1 MLIIA
6 DRVVVRADAGPL
18 EAELALFSA
27 DCIELRTTDPG
38 AVREAGYRTTAAEA
52 RERLAEVGVTP
63 ELAERT
69 VRAMLPHLAACYAR
83 GPVVRRAVNDLG
95 AAEMF
100 DGQVYLSGARA
111 YEGQWLDLA
120 AMTFDL
126 GDPGLARALQALH
139 LAALLAEVPD
149 DADVYLSTLS
159 LTQNQRPNVRTYKRV
174 MFGDPERWPELVA
187 AFAENRPASSAREG
201 GPTRVEVLDWL
212 HARTESALEPARERA
227 TRIERSIAAT
237 PRPPPNRGPLS
248 DPVAWSIEAQLDA
261 GEARAAL
268 TRIDAMERDRGS
280 NPCVVYLRSRASLML
295 KREDPKVI
303 AERISSLASSASF
316 DELELLAAQAWA
328 AAGNMG
334 RALPYAR
341 VLASNSRAPEELR
354 TRARRLVDIAESVRP
369 PRGPSGKRTTGTV
382 PQPEPS
388 EVPIR
393 GRESVPAQLR
403 RGSPLPAV
411 LATARQ
417 SEEPTHELESETRI
431 SAPPVPITPRQQI
444 TAAPT
449 KKDPREIPTLPPP
462 PSSTEL
468 DDPATPSHPPLGEDR
483 TFGKGISRPAFRA
496 VTTNSTPPPLVIGK
510 LEIAETFEDPPRPP
524 SLADARVRGAYEA
537 RMQCTVMARELGM
550 LYRTQHSIEL
560 RNDLASLEA
569 VQAELVARYHET
581 GVRTVSAMLDLRRH
595 GAFLSE
601 MIARSVH
608 GTWLEVSPSELG
620 HWTMFVP
627 PDTRVWP
634 FARVLRFVTMGSK
647 ERDLVAYFLELHA
660 RSC

>member
-1 MLIIA
+1 VLLIA
-6 DRVVVRADAGPL
+6 DRVVARADAGPL
-18 EAELALFSA
+18 DAELALFGP
-27 DCIELRTTDPG
+27 DCIELKTTDPG

-52 RERLAEVGVTP
+52 RERLAEAGITA
-63 ELAERT
+63 ELAEDTARS
-69 VRAMLPHLAACYAR
+69 MLPHLAAAYAR
-83 GPVVRRAVNDLG
+83 GPVVRRAVSDLG

-100 DGQVYLSGARA
+100 EGKVYLSGARA
-111 YEGQWLDLA
+111 YEGQWLDLS

-126 GDPGLARALQALH
+126 GDPALARVLQALY
-139 LAALLAEVPD
+139 LAALLAEVSD

-159 LTQNQRPNVRTYKRV
+159 LTQNQRPGVRTFRRV
-174 MFGDPERWPELVA
+174 AFGEPNKWPSLIA
-187 AFAENRPASSAREG
+187 AFAENRPASSVREA

-212 HARTESALEPARERA
+212 HARVESASDAARERA
-227 TRIERSIAAT
+227 ERIERAIAST

-248 DPVAWSIEAQLDA
+248 DPIAWSIEAQLDA

-268 TRIDAMERDRGS
+268 ARIDMMERDRGS

-295 KREDPKVI
+295 QREDPKVI

-341 VLASNSRAPEELR
+341 VLASNPRASEQLR
-354 TRARRLVDIAESVRP
+354 TMARKLVDIAETRP
-369 PRGPSGKRTTGTV
+369 PRGPSGQRTTGGV
-382 PQPEPS
+382 AEREPRHLS
-388 EVPIR
+388 E
-393 GRESVPAQLR
+393 
-403 RGSPLPAV
+403 PLPAV
-411 LATARQ
+411 LATARR
-417 SEEPTHELESETRI
+417 SEMPRQEPESETRL
-431 SAPPVPITPRQQI
+431 SAPPTPRMQ
-444 TAAPT
+444 TGVPT
-449 KKDPREIPTLPPP
+449 SQPVTPRESAQAKRSRRDPRDIQTMPP
-462 PSSTEL
+462 PSPSPTEL
-468 DDPATPSHPPLGEDR
+468 DDPAMPHPRAGGADER
-483 TFGKGISRPAFRA
+483 TFTKGISRPSFRA
-496 VTTNSTPPPLVIGK
+496 VTSNSTPPRLAIGK
-510 LEIAETFEDPPRPP
+510 LEIAETFADPTPP
-524 SLADARVRGAYEA
+524 SSLADARVRAAYDA

-550 LYRTQHSIEL
+550 LYRTQHGIEL
-560 RNDLASLEA
+560 RNDLGSLEA
-569 VQAELVARYHET
+569 VQAELAARYRET

-601 MIARSVH
+601 MIARSLR
-608 GTWLEVSPSELG
+608 GTWLDVSPAELG

-647 ERDLVAYFLELHA
+647 ERDLVAYFLELHT